1 MIYILILSVLK
12 VILSQKNIELAERAS
27 KNIEYVITCQ
37 ILPTCIFCKL
47 WQMFLQI
54 LKVNAFAQLT
64 IEFFFLENIIDFAV
78 TFCRYQFSMYSIVK

>member
-1 MIYILILSVLK
+1 MINILILSVLK
-12 VILSQKNIELAERAS
+12 VILSQQNIELAERVS

-37 ILPTCIFCKL
+37 ILPIFCKL
-47 WQMFLQI
+47 WQMFQQI

-64 IEFFFLENIIDFAV
+64 IEFFFLENIIDLAV